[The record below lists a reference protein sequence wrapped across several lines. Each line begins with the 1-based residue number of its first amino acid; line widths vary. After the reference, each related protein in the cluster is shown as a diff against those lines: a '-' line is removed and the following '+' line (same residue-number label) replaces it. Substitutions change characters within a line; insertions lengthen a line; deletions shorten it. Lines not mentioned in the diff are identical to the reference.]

1 MIFLEIE
8 TVFASK
14 IWARYWGN
22 LAGNPHWDLNWSRFA
37 MWDCLLVFLQGGHSN
52 YWRQT
57 RRTIYCFPRC
67 HWSTSPF
74 YLHSSVWR
82 VNSFISKCPG
92 SWVEMCFF
100 FFSSR
105 KGEEEKREQNETI
118 GRTPIIYTYLQ
129 HIYEFEHLCHPILA
143 SGTRSAPKSAF
154 SRPVWILGGAAA
166 AAS

>member
-67 HWSTSPF
+67 HWTTLPLF
-74 YLHSSVWR
+74 ALFGLKIQLLYQQ
-82 VNSFISKCPG
+82 I
-92 SWVEMCFF
+92 SWVLGWNVLLNKKENKMKQ
-100 FFSSR
+100 SVGHPSYVH
-105 KGEEEKREQNETI
+105 
-118 GRTPIIYTYLQ
+118 IYAT
-129 HIYEFEHLCHPILA
+129 YEFEHVCHPILA

-154 SRPVWILGGAAA
+154 SRPVWILGGAAV
-166 AAS
+166 S